1 MGATVSHRFAKKY
14 RFSLPL
20 KVRFADTDLQG
31 HVFFA
36 NYFTYC
42 DEAFMAFLDA
52 VGYSW
57 TRLENMGLELYYVE
71 SSCQFKDR
79 AFFADTLF
87 INTGIAHL
95 GNSSIIAEMTIHKHN
110 TEEVVAAGQINAV
123 MVSKKTG
130 KSVKI
135 PDGFRKAIRQY
146 ENQ

>member
-1 MGATVSHRFAKKY
+1 MGTTVSHRLSKEY
-14 RFSLPL
+14 RFSLPV

-31 HVFFA
+31 HVFFG

-42 DEAFMAFLDA
+42 DEAFMAFLDT

-57 TRLENMGLELYYVE
+57 ARLESMGLELYYVE
-71 SSCQFKDR
+71 SSCQFKGR

-87 INTGIAHL
+87 VNTGIAHL
-95 GNSSIIAEMTIHKHN
+95 GNSSMVAKMTIHKHKS
-110 TEEVVAAGQINAV
+110 EEVVAAGQINAV

-130 KSVKI
+130 KPVKI
-135 PDGFRKAIRQY
+135 PDEFRKAIQEY